1 MQTKRSVYMNDSREH
16 IIKKA
21 TVLFLH
27 KSFKAVTM
35 KEIVE
40 ATGLSKGAFY
50 HYFPSK
56 EKLFLETV
64 ETFVKMLYIDFN
76 KLSRNSLT
84 QFYHDYIDNSYRK
97 FMQLKDF
104 LEDTNDDDDINY
116 IALSF
121 DALNIIP
128 GFKEQ
133 MERLHAEELST
144 WEDIIRLATERGEIK
159 STMSAM
165 QIAKLFV
172 YVSDGIGQRLI
183 MQGQIR
189 DVQDEL
195 LALWNGL
202 YNDLKV

>member
-1 MQTKRSVYMNDSREH
+1 MQTKQSVYMHGSREH

-21 TVLFLH
+21 TALFLQ

-40 ATGLSKGAFY
+40 STGLSKGAFY

-56 EKLFLETV
+56 ESLFLEIV
-64 ETFVKMLYIDFN
+64 ETYIRMLNIDFDKFSKNSLYEFYHNYID
-76 KLSRNSLT
+76 S
-84 QFYHDYIDNSYRK
+84 SYKK
-97 FMQLKDF
+97 FMQLKEF
-104 LEDTNDDDDINY
+104 LEDTNDEDDLTY
-116 IALSF
+116 ITLTF
-121 DALNIIP
+121 DAINLFP

-133 MERLHAEELST
+133 VRQLHNRELSA
-144 WEDIIRLATERGEIK
+144 WENVIQLAMERGEIK
-159 STMSAM
+159 SSMSAM

-183 MQGQIR
+183 MQGQIK
-189 DVQDEL
+189 DLKDEL

>member
-1 MQTKRSVYMNDSREH
+1 MNGSREH
-16 IIKKA
+16 ILKKA
-21 TVLFLH
+21 TILFLH

-40 ATGLSKGAFY
+40 SSGLSKGAFY

-56 EKLFLETV
+56 ESLFLEIV
-64 ETFVKMLYIDFN
+64 ETYLKMLNIDFD
-76 KLSRNSLT
+76 KFSKNSLYE
-84 QFYHDYIDNSYRK
+84 FYHDYIDSSYKK

-104 LEDTNDDDDINY
+104 LEDTNDEDDLTY
-116 IALSF
+116 ITLTF
-121 DALNIIP
+121 DAINLFP

-133 MERLHAEELST
+133 VEQLHTKELSA
-144 WEDIIRLATERGEIK
+144 WENVIRLATKRGEIK
-159 STMSAM
+159 STMTPM

-189 DVQDEL
+189 DIKDEL
-195 LALWNGL
+195 LILWDGL
-202 YNDLKV
+202 YNDLKA

>member
-1 MQTKRSVYMNDSREH
+1 MHGSREH

-21 TVLFLH
+21 TALFLQ

-40 ATGLSKGAFY
+40 STGLSKGAFY

-56 EKLFLETV
+56 ESLFFEIV
-64 ETFVKMLYIDFN
+64 ETYIRMLNIDFDKFSKNSLYEFYHNYID
-76 KLSRNSLT
+76 S
-84 QFYHDYIDNSYRK
+84 SYKK
-97 FMQLKDF
+97 FMQLKEF
-104 LEDTNDDDDINY
+104 LEDTNDEDDLTY
-116 IALSF
+116 ITLTF
-121 DALNIIP
+121 DAINLFP

-133 MERLHAEELST
+133 VRQLHNRELSA
-144 WEDIIRLATERGEIK
+144 WENVIQLAMERGEIK
-159 STMSAM
+159 SSMSAM

-183 MQGQIR
+183 MQGQIK
-189 DVQDEL
+189 DLKDEL

>member
-1 MQTKRSVYMNDSREH
+1 MHGSREH

-21 TVLFLH
+21 TALFLQ

-40 ATGLSKGAFY
+40 STGLSKGAFY

-56 EKLFLETV
+56 ESLFLEIV
-64 ETFVKMLYIDFN
+64 ETYIRMLNIDFDKFSKNSLYEFYHNYID
-76 KLSRNSLT
+76 S
-84 QFYHDYIDNSYRK
+84 SYKK
-97 FMQLKDF
+97 FMQLKEF
-104 LEDTNDDDDINY
+104 LEDTNDEDDLTY
-116 IALSF
+116 ITLTF
-121 DALNIIP
+121 DAINLFP

-133 MERLHAEELST
+133 VRQLHNRELSA
-144 WEDIIRLATERGEIK
+144 WENVIQLAMERGEIK
-159 STMSAM
+159 SSMSAM

-183 MQGQIR
+183 MQGQIK
-189 DVQDEL
+189 DLKDEL